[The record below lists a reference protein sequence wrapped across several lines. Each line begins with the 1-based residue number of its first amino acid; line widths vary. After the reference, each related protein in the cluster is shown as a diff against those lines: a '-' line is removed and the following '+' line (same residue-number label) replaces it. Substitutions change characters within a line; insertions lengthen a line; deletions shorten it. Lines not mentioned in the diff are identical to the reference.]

1 MHFDHADSSI
11 ISKIKTELRESK
23 GYIVNGRPKQSV
35 QIVGDLFT
43 RIKELAE
50 QEVNA
55 SFTKVIITH
64 PAQYELNKQ
73 TLLIESAKLSGF
85 TDIIL
90 LEEPKAAS
98 YAFIEKHNIA
108 VDSGAI
114 VFDYGGGTIDVAY
127 LYYNS
132 EKNLDFK
139 FAPESKPQCGGEYI
153 DNVVHNY
160 IQGVLGEGKSRLIS
174 PLLLANC
181 SQMKINFKASDLE
194 TIVYNNTAIQFSREK
209 FDKIIQEKVD
219 EAITLLKDVKKICD
233 DKSFPINYIFLNGGS
248 SRLRTV
254 QEKISAIFHDTKIL
268 EYGGDDLAVAIG
280 AILYYKKNVLED
292 SIGSTRIDTVH
303 EKPILCEYIDGRKE
317 WISQE
322 HLDSLQGNTNAIIK
336 NNEEIKDLIYYIED
350 ERLKNTILI
359 DTPGIDAVVGD
370 EGDSHQKQTES
381 FLGLRRQHGRTG
393 TFFDRKKGNRM
404 G

>member
-1 MHFDHADSSI
+1 MDILSIDFGTSFCASAYLSDNGVPCPISFGLNQYNGVCYKFPTVIQYALDQFGKEKKIIGEMALSNLNQSNHADSSI

-303 EKPILCEYIDGRKE
+303 VIDNTQRIIEQYQKAQYGHFNGR
-317 WISQE
+317 S
-322 HLDSLQGNTNAIIK
+322 
-336 NNEEIKDLIYYIED
+336 
-350 ERLKNTILI
+350 
-359 DTPGIDAVVGD
+359 
-370 EGDSHQKQTES
+370 
-381 FLGLRRQHGRTG
+381 
-393 TFFDRKKGNRM
+393 
-404 G
+404 